1 VPCQIRETDD
11 DGPLLLA
18 PCLSGEMN
26 AGWVRHDNDEARTF
40 TWHAGA
46 WSLCAACCIGV
57 DTKGKQM
64 EDEGGKA
71 SNEEASHAGLI

>member
-1 VPCQIRETDD
+1 VPCQIREADD

-46 WSLCAACCIGV
+46 
-57 DTKGKQM
+57 
-64 EDEGGKA
+64 
-71 SNEEASHAGLI
+71 